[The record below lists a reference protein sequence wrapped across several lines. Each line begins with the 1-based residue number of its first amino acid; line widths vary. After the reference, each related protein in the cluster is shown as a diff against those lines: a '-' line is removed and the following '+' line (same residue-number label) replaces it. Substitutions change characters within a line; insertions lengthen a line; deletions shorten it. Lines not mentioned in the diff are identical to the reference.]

1 MIDKR
6 ISYRFGGGYQGSSRS
21 SGPAGGAAS
30 GGDYGGNTGG
40 GGHHGGGA
48 DRDPPPAPA
57 PAPAPQP
64 TRAPDFVTSSRDPD
78 PVTEVVPG
86 DKTFEPVEKYSPN
99 IGPSLHGGDTV
110 KEALKKAEI
119 TKMIRDQ
126 ALEKLDVI
134 PDDTTQLDLNKF
146 GETVT
151 PVKPDLRTEK
161 EKEEDWERDQDWD
174 LIKDMSDKGYDFN
187 EIQSAIDKGLTVKAP
202 TTDTRRQNLIDF
214 GLRSII
220 PKTGLEKSL
229 LSRMKSFVP
238 GAQTGISSLTD
249 RMGSLGNFFNPQK
262 MMTNFALSKMGL
274 GWLNPILGIASLFGF
289 KNPLANIGTKWSG
302 IPTKKGPDIP
312 TDRDDDPLEP
322 QNVMQA
328 SIQKFQPTDQQT
340 AQMNEIMRKR
350 MILQGYADKGSLNE
364 RGQDTLTQ
372 MNNLISQYQADPRS
386 IYG

>member
-6 ISYRFGGGYQGSSRS
+6 INYRYGGDTMGKDTSPSK
-21 SGPAGGAAS
+21 GPAGGASS
-30 GGDYGGNTGG
+30 GGNYGGNTGG
-40 GGHHGGGA
+40 GGHRGGGA
-48 DRDPPPAPA
+48 DRDPPPA

-86 DKTFEPVEKYSPN
+86 DKTFEPVKKYSPN

-174 LIKDMSDKGYDFN
+174 LIQDMSKKGYDFN
-187 EIQSAIDKGLTVKAP
+187 EIQSAIEKGLTVKAP
-202 TTDTRRQNLIDF
+202 TTDTRRQNLLDF

-220 PKTGLEKSL
+220 PETRLEKSL
-229 LSRMKSFVP
+229 LNRMKSFVP
-238 GAQTGISSLTD
+238 RAGTGISSLTD
-249 RMGSLGNFFNPQK
+249 RMGSLGNFFNPVK
-262 MMTNFALSKMGL
+262 MATSFLFNKMGL
-274 GWLNPILGIASLFGF
+274 GFLNPILGIASLLGF
-289 KNPLANIGTKWSG
+289 NPFSNIGTKYAG
-302 IPTKKGPDIP
+302 VPYKKEPIPTERGGSEK
-312 TDRDDDPLEP
+312 P

-328 SIQKFQPTDQQT
+328 SIKKFQPTDQQT

-350 MILQGYADKGSLNE
+350 MILQGYADKGALNE
-364 RGQDTLTQ
+364 RGMNTLAQ
-372 MNNLISQYQADPRS
+372 MNQLINQYQVSPES
-386 IYG
+386 IWT